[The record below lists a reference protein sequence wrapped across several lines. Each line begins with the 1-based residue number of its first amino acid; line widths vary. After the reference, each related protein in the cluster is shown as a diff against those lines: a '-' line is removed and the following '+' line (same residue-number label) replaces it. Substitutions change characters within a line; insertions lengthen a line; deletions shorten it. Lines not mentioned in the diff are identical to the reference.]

1 LPKRARSALL
11 RPLAPHRNLA
21 HDIAERLAGEI
32 ARGAFAPGARLPT
45 EQAMVTAIG
54 VSRTVV
60 REAVAALRAQ
70 GLVVTRQGA
79 GAFVAEDAARRPF
92 RLAVSGL
99 SSVAEVLR
107 VMELRASVE
116 AEAASLAALRGSM
129 VARQRIAAALAAID
143 TALARGE
150 SATAEDIAF
159 HGAIAEATG
168 NPQFSRFLEYIGHFV
183 IPRQSGGV
191 IRGQGRRDSRGLF
204 QKEHR
209 AIVTAILSR
218 DAAGAREAMR
228 CHLAASQARYRYLM
242 AGATLGTRRTRKRA

>member
-1 LPKRARSALL
+1 MPKLSAGSTLL
-11 RPLAPHRNLA
+11 RPLSSHRNLA
-21 HDIAERLAGEI
+21 HELAERLAGEI
-32 ARGAFAPGARLPT
+32 ARGTFAPGARLPT
-45 EQAMVTAIG
+45 EQAMGTAMG

-70 GLVVTRQGA
+70 GLVETRQGA
-79 GAFVAEDAARRPF
+79 GAFVAENAARRPF

-99 SSVAEVLR
+99 PSVAEVLG

-116 AEAASLAALRGSM
+116 AEAAGLAALRASAVG
-129 VARQRIAAALAAID
+129 RQRIAAALAAID

-159 HGAIAEATG
+159 HGAVAQATG

-191 IRGQGRRDSRGLF
+191 AGGPGRRGSRSLF
-204 QKEHR
+204 QDEHR
-209 AIVTAILSR
+209 AIAAAIQAR
-218 DAAGAREAMR
+218 DAAAARDAMR
-228 CHLAASQARYRYLM
+228 RHLANSQARYRHLM
-242 AGATLGTRRTRKRA
+242 AEAGKSPEGRRKR